1 MDCAN
6 GVGGL
11 KLQQMQQRLASAGLQ
26 MRLHAT
32 GDGELNGEC
41 GADFVQKERDVPA
54 GFPREALTQAV
65 ARSVCMGMH
74 QVLNSCSQQAASCCG
89 CGLFQPCVCLQAC
102 ALQGQKSH
110 AVEGGPLA
118 AFCRC
123 ASIDG
128 DADRLVYFSQSDSGL
143 RLFDGD
149 RIAVLAALLIH
160 DLAQDLPQGFPRPKV
175 SCISC

>member
-11 KLQQMQQRLASAGLQ
+11 KLQQMQQRLAGAGLQ

-32 GDGELNGEC
+32 GHGELNGQC
-41 GADFVQKERDVPA
+41 GADFVQKERAVPA
-54 GFPREALTQAV
+54 GFPQEALTQAQ
-65 ARSVCMGMH
+65 ARSACMGTH
-74 QVLNSCSQQAASCCG
+74 RPLESCSQQAAHG
-89 CGLFQPCVCLQAC
+89 CRWGLFQPCICLQAC
-102 ALQGQKSH
+102 TLQGQKSH
-110 AVEGGPLA
+110 AVDAGPLA
-118 AFCRC
+118 ALCRC

-149 RIAVLAALLIH
+149 RIAVLAALLIR
-160 DLAQDLPQGFPRPKV
+160 DLAQELPQSFSRPKV
-175 SCISC
+175 SCAH